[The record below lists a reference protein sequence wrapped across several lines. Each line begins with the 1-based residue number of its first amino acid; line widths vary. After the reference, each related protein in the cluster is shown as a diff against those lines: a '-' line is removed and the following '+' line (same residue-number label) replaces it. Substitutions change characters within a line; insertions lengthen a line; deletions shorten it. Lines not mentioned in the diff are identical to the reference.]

1 MDKRFFLALLLTG
14 IVLMVTPLIFPG
26 QRPVPVQAPVAP
38 VVSAATEASP
48 RGAADEIGRGAGRAA
63 RGGRPPQ
70 NQGGATIGGMREPMP
85 TDTVAY
91 LTPSARYEFSTL
103 GATPTAIEITGQR
116 SFARGATSEPAVLRD
131 DFEPL
136 LRYDVVTGRDTL
148 ELAQV
153 VFDAIVHGPPMRG
166 VTFRSTD
173 PGLPATVEYR
183 ATETPHLTRVLL
195 QVEGL
200 PERAYLMLGLPS
212 GFVSQEADTVDDIRH
227 LSYSAKPIAKGA
239 KGVSFASLDPG
250 ERELVP
256 GGLSWAVAKSKYFM
270 VGVLSLSD
278 STPFAEMQ
286 VVGGRRDSKL
296 ATRAN
301 GTVVIPLQDGRAEFN
316 LYAGPQSWEGM
327 RALGR
332 EFETANPY
340 GGFMQPVVQ
349 PFATIVMRMM
359 LWLKRVVNLDYG
371 WVLVIFGLAIRVVL
385 WPLNQRAMRASIRL
399 QRIQPELQAV
409 QAQYKNDRTKQQQE
423 MMRVYADHGMSPF
436 SALSGCLP
444 AIIPMPVF
452 FALFFV
458 FQNTI
463 EFRGVPF
470 LWLADISLRDPL
482 YILPVVTG
490 ASMFVLSWIGM
501 RNMPKNPQ
509 ATMMLYLMPG
519 MFTVF
524 LLSTASGLSIYY
536 LVQQIAAIPQQWMIA
551 NERRKATAA
560 G

>member
-14 IVLMVTPLIFPG
+14 VVLVVTPLIFPTQRPAVVSGPPMVAPQADSTQPVASASPQDAG
-26 QRPVPVQAPVAP
+26 QRAASVRPQGNEPFRGQAMSAVPTRVIA
-38 VVSAATEASP
+38 
-48 RGAADEIGRGAGRAA
+48 
-63 RGGRPPQ
+63 
-70 NQGGATIGGMREPMP
+70 
-85 TDTVAY
+85 DTVGFD
-91 LTPSARYEFSTL
+91 TPNARYEFSSL
-103 GATPTAIEITGQR
+103 GATPLSVTVLGHR
-116 SFARGATSEPAVLRD
+116 SLAVSAAGEPAILHNGE
-131 DFEPL
+131 EPL
-136 LRYDVVTGRDTL
+136 LRFDVITSRDTL
-148 ELAQV
+148 RLDQV
-153 VFDAIVHGPPMRG
+153 E
-166 VTFRSTD
+166 FRSSVQQRGDAGGVIFTSAD
-173 PGLPATVEYR
+173 PAIPATIEYHTTPTPFLSRMRVSVPGLPGRSFLVI
-183 ATETPHLTRVLL
+183 
-195 QVEGL
+195 GL
-200 PERAYLMLGLPS
+200 PG
-212 GFVSQEADTVDDIRH
+212 GFTSQEADTLDDIRH
-227 LSYSAKPIAKGA
+227 LSYSAKPVGRSA
-239 KGVSFASLDPG
+239 KGVSFSSLDPG
-250 ERELVP
+250 ERELVA
-256 GGLSWAVAKSKYFM
+256 GGLSWAVAKSKYFAM
-270 VGVLSLSD
+270 GVLSTSD

-286 VVGGRRDSKL
+286 ITGGRRDSKL
-296 ATRAN
+296 ATSAIGN
-301 GTVVIPLQDGRAEFN
+301 VVIPMIDGEAQFD

-340 GGFMQPVVQ
+340 GGFMQPIVQ
-349 PFATIVMRMM
+349 PFATIVMRAM
-359 LWLKRVVNLDYG
+359 LWMKRVVRLDYG
-371 WVLVIFGLAIRVVL
+371 WVLVIFGVAIRLVL
-385 WPLNQRAMRASIRL
+385 WPLNQSAMRASIRL

-409 QAQYKNDRTKQQQE
+409 QAQHKSDRTKQQQE
-423 MMRVYADHGMSPF
+423 MMRVYQEHGMSPF

-444 AIIPMPVF
+444 ALIPMPVF

-490 ASMFVLSWIGM
+490 ASMFLLSWIGM

-551 NERRKATAA
+551 NERRKATPKK
-560 G
+560 